1 MKRYLAPA
9 VTGLAVIGL
18 WLGAAACSDKAATI
32 DTNAKAAA
40 TTSIT
45 VAPGLKPAATQPTT
59 TSQSSS
65 TAQAQPSAAAGQ
77 AAVSQTTQL
86 SVAAVVKLADPSI
99 VRIQTTTGVGT
110 GFIVST
116 DGYLI
121 TNNHVVQGTAGR
133 AQATVQV
140 TLSDG
145 TTLDGKVVGADG
157 RADIAVV
164 KLTRNEPFTA
174 LTLGKLDDVVVGQ
187 DVVAIGYALDLK
199 AGEGASYS
207 VTRGIVSAKNRAITE
222 GSPASGAIQ
231 TDAAINHGNS
241 GGPLL
246 NLSGQVIGVNTALA
260 PDPTNPGGTAN
271 GIGFAVGSDTVKA
284 VYDDIRASGA
294 VTRGFLGI
302 QRFEALRPAKAR
314 DLGIPEDT
322 RGVYLSGADSVAP
335 GSPAEKAGLRS
346 GDVIT
351 KIDGVAIHTESD
363 LAVQMIREEP
373 NKTVEVVIY
382 RGAKQMTLSVTLG
395 TPAG

>member
-9 VTGLAVIGL
+9 VTGLAAIGL

-40 TTSIT
+40 TTSVT
-45 VAPGLKPAATQPTT
+45 SAPVVKPAATQPTT

-77 AAVSQTTQL
+77 TAVSQTTQL
-86 SVAAVVKLADPSI
+86 SVADVVKLADPSI
-99 VRIQTTTGVGT
+99 VRIQTATGVGT

-260 PDPTNPGGTAN
+260 PDPTTGGTAN

-284 VYDDIRASGA
+284 VYDDIRASGT

-395 TPAG
+395 APAG

>member
-9 VTGLAVIGL
+9 VTGLAAIGL

-77 AAVSQTTQL
+77 TAVSQTTQL

-99 VRIQTTTGVGT
+99 VRIQTATGVGT

-260 PDPTNPGGTAN
+260 PDPTTGGTAN